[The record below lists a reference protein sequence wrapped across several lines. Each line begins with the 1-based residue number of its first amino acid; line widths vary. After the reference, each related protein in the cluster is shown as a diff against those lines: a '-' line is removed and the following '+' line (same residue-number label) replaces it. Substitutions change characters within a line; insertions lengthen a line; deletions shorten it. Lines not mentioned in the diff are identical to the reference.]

1 MFVQILFYVLAAAA
15 ALAAMILGGLGMATA
30 LFPAKYVLAAVAAVL
45 LLVLLLF
52 LLCRKRKN
60 QPVRSGRCVL
70 GILLCLLIAGGE
82 IVGIRYVGAANRTLN
97 DVTGQTMQ
105 VSEIGAYVLQ
115 KDPAQTLQDAVKGGY
130 RFGVCAGRD
139 REAVQKAVA
148 EWEALCGE
156 ELKLNEYPTLSAL
169 IRAMRDGET
178 EAAIFNASYLEILED
193 LEEYAAI
200 TQELRC
206 LLTTRVETAITRR
219 QTDEEQDNFCM
230 YISGIDTFGP
240 VTSLSRSDVNILA
253 VVNSDTKTLL
263 LISTPRDFYVPFP
276 FAGGERDKLTHAGVF
291 GVERSV
297 ETMEELYQIP
307 ISYFVRMN
315 FTGFVDIVDTMG
327 GVDVNSEA
335 NFGSFGFSFVEGMN
349 HLNGEEALA
358 YSRCRHAFL
367 DGDRRR
373 GVHQMQVI
381 QSLVRKGTR
390 PEVLPKIPELM
401 AELADCFQTDMP
413 KSRVGKLVQ
422 RSLEPGDWKMLSY
435 SVNGSDSFDRSYALD
450 AFAYMMEPYTD
461 TVEYAQSLIQT
472 VLAGE
477 TLTQNGIS
485 KGAPKH

>member
-1 MFVQILFYVLAAAA
+1 MFVQILFYILAAAA
-15 ALAAMILGGLGMATA
+15 ALAALILGVLTLATA
-30 LFPAKYVLAAVAAVL
+30 LFPAKYVLAAAAAVL
-45 LLVLLLF
+45 LLILLLF
-52 LLCRKRKN
+52 LLCRKRKD
-60 QPVRSGRCVL
+60 QRVRAGRCVL

-82 IVGIRYVGAANRTLN
+82 IVGIRYVGAANRALN
-97 DVTGQTMQ
+97 GITGQTTQ

-115 KDPAQTLQDAVKGGY
+115 EDPAQTLQDAVKAGY

-156 ELKLNEYPTLSAL
+156 ELKREEYPSPSAL
-169 IRAMRDGET
+169 IEALREGEIR
-178 EAAIFNASYLEILED
+178 AAIFNTSYLELLED
-193 LEEYAAI
+193 LEGYAEL

-206 LLTTRVETAITRR
+206 LTTTRVEIVITKR
-219 QTDEEQDNFCM
+219 QVDESEPNFCA

-240 VTSLSRSDVNILA
+240 VTSMSRSDVNILA
-253 VVNSDTKTLL
+253 VINSETKTLL

-297 ETMEELYQIP
+297 ETMEEFYQLP
-307 ISYFVRMN
+307 ISYFLRVN

-373 GVHQMQVI
+373 GRHQMQVI
-381 QSLVRKGTR
+381 QSLVKKGTQ
-390 PEVLPKIPELM
+390 PEVLPKVPELM

-422 RSLEPGDWKMLSY
+422 RSLEAGEWKMLSY
-435 SVNGSDSFDRSYALD
+435 SVNGWDSFDHSYALGLS
-450 AFAYMMEPYTD
+450 AYMMEPYED
-461 TVEYAQSLIQT
+461 TVEYARSLADA
-472 VLAGE
+472 VLAGQSLSQK
-477 TLTQNGIS
+477 TIDKN
-485 KGAPKH
+485 APKH